1 MSFLQSFK
9 IFDNSMVE
17 PFPDQNIRYCSAKS
31 SLLNRYFEI
40 YAIKK
45 AGTLCTGFFL
55 ADMA

>member
-1 MSFLQSFK
+1 
-9 IFDNSMVE
+9 MVE

-31 SLLNRYFEI
+31 GLLNRYFEI

-45 AGTLCTGFFL
+45 AGTSCTGSFL

>member
-1 MSFLQSFK
+1 
-9 IFDNSMVE
+9 MVE
-17 PFPDQNIRYCSAKS
+17 PFPDQNICYFSAKS